1 MSKFYKTV
9 IIGGKD
15 VHIVDAHHFVLF
27 PWAEIRRRLGSA
39 PALISLDH
47 HTDTME
53 AFRGHRC
60 GESNGDF
67 DAAEAMLPDLV
78 AAINWESDETLNNT
92 VERLRHDEHIHA
104 ALLSDVISIAFSI
117 NLSSQT
123 PSNEEETYWSEV
135 SQRFERE
142 MRGEDLGPVLDRPN
156 PPYTYIRPENGMFEI
171 CSICAI
177 GCEKTPHDDA
187 CEVERDNQALESIY
201 LDHEL
206 VTANAMA
213 NTIGM
218 DSVEAAP
225 YILDIDLDYFHS
237 ERAINPDDPEVFYRL
252 VRNSIAITV
261 AREPECVEELRH
273 DDSDITADSLLARL
287 IKHIETAMA

>member
-15 VHIVDAHHFVLF
+15 VHIVDAHHFALF
-27 PWAEIRRRLGSA
+27 PWAAMRRRLGSA
-39 PALISLDH
+39 PTLISLDH

-60 GESNGDF
+60 AESNGDF

-78 AAINWESDETLNNT
+78 AAINWESDETLIST
-92 VERLRHDEHIHA
+92 VALLQHDEHIHA
-104 ALLSDVISIAFSI
+104 AFLSRVISISFSI

-142 MRGEDLGPVLDRPN
+142 MQGEYLIPVLVRPN
-156 PPYTYIRPENGMFEI
+156 PPYTYMRPKNGMFEI

-177 GCEKTPHDDA
+177 GCEKVPHDDA
-187 CEVERDNQALESIY
+187 CEVEQANQALESIY
-201 LDHEL
+201 LNHEL

-213 NTIGM
+213 NSVGM
-218 DSVEAAP
+218 DSVEAVP

-237 ERAINPDDPEVFYRL
+237 KRAINPDDPEVFYRL
-252 VRNSIAITV
+252 IRNSIAITV
-261 AREPECVEELRH
+261 AREPKCVEELRH
-273 DDSDITADSLLARL
+273 NGSDVTADSLLARL
-287 IKHIETAMA
+287 IEHIEAAMA